1 MDILAHG
8 LWTGAAAHG
17 INKKISARGK
27 KPINV
32 WWTTFW
38 GIFPD
43 LFAFTIPFIWIFIQL
58 ISNGFDFSQLP
69 HPQDVEPVGSNT
81 ISFGHGNAPEAVPIF
96 QLTSLLYSIS
106 HSAVIFFLIFG
117 ITWFLFRKLKR
128 SPPWELGGWLLHIL
142 IDIPTHSYRFY
153 PTPVFW
159 PLSGWKFNGW
169 PWGNPQFLAI
179 NYGAIA
185 VVYLIILLRRKHRA

>member
-8 LWTGAAAHG
+8 LWTGAATHG
-17 INKKISARGK
+17 INKKIK

-38 GIFPD
+38 GVFPD
-43 LFAFTIPFIWIFIQL
+43 LFAFTIPFIWVFIQL
-58 ISNGFDFSQLP
+58 IGNGFNVSQLP
-69 HPQDVEPVGSNT
+69 RPQDVEPVGSNI
-81 ISFGHGNAPEAVPIF
+81 ISFGHGNAPETVPIF

-106 HSAVIFFLIFG
+106 HSAVVFFILFG
-117 ITWFLFRKLKR
+117 IVYLIYKR
-128 SPPWELGGWLLHIL
+128 PVWELSGWLLHIL
-142 IDIPTHSYRFY
+142 IDIPTHSYKFY

-169 PWGNPQFLAI
+169 PWGNVEFQAI

-185 VVYLIILLRRKHRA
+185 VVYLIIFIAKRRSKSGA